1 MTPNGLS
8 DESRRV
14 LAEIGGAELKAIK
27 RERMA
32 RLQKAKFEILHAY
45 RLHDDDPDVVAFVE
59 QLMGELKA
67 K

>member
-1 MTPNGLS
+1 
-8 DESRRV
+8 
-14 LAEIGGAELKAIK
+14 
-27 RERMA
+27 MA